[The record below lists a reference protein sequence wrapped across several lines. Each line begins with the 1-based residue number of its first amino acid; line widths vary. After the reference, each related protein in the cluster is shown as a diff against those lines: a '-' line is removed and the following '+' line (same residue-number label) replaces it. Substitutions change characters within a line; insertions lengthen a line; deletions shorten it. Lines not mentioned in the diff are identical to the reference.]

1 MAQTSVNPPW
11 FVRKDLDG
19 FFGLMIDNLIQLILI
34 VGLCREL
41 IRLPDSYIF
50 GKILPGAAISI
61 LVGNFFYAWQA
72 RWLARET
79 GRDDVTALPY
89 GINTVSLFGFVFFIM
104 LPIAQETKD
113 GCPVSKALKGNVDI
127 QLEARLV

>member
-1 MAQTSVNPPW
+1 MMQLASHPSW

-61 LVGNFFYAWQA
+61 LVGNFFTPGKRAGWPEKA
-72 RWLARET
+72 DAKMSRHCL
-79 GRDDVTALPY
+79 TASIP
-89 GINTVSLFGFVFFIM
+89 
-104 LPIAQETKD
+104 
-113 GCPVSKALKGNVDI
+113 
-127 QLEARLV
+127 

>member
-1 MAQTSVNPPW
+1 MTTWFDIVEQRQLQSTNLNGVSTNMMQLASHPSW

-72 RWLARET
+72 RRLARES
-79 GRDDVTALPY
+79 GMSA
-89 GINTVSLFGFVFFIM
+89 
-104 LPIAQETKD
+104 
-113 GCPVSKALKGNVDI
+113 KASCCFS
-127 QLEARLV
+127 ATSFS